1 MWLDVCAP
9 CLLLDGRVL
18 DFSWPPR
25 LRRLTGGPT
34 RAKRADQPGRYCQVR
49 ESRPNIVGLEDAAV
63 NISWG
68 RIGLEARRVN
78 KLDRAPAEFPSEV
91 RACRQHHSNR
101 SRRRLPRPEPHRK
114 WGLLALYIAHNPRL
128 TPPYLRGNRCFCRDD
143 AGSVQLNRS
152 AELPQTTR
160 LPILT
165 ASRSTGIRWILRSQD
180 GCSPRLFF

>member
-1 MWLDVCAP
+1 MSWIFLGHPASDVSRAGRRGRKGRSARTVLSSSRIAP
-9 CLLLDGRVL
+9 QYRGARGC
-18 DFSWPPR
+18 
-25 LRRLTGGPT
+25 
-34 RAKRADQPGRYCQVR
+34 
-49 ESRPNIVGLEDAAV
+49 AV
-63 NISWG
+63 NISWR

-91 RACRQHHSNR
+91 RACRQHHSTVQGAAFPGRNR
-101 SRRRLPRPEPHRK
+101 TVNGVNPH
-114 WGLLALYIAHNPRL
+114 L